1 METITAR
8 EARKTLSTL
17 LTEAENGHVI
27 SITRRGH
34 EVARLVPPD
43 MAENINFPN
52 MSEFRNSIKLKGK
65 ATSELII
72 EMRNEERY

>member
-1 METITAR
+1 MHTITAR

-43 MAENINFPN
+43 MAEDINFPD
-52 MSEFRNSIKLKGK
+52 MSEFRNSIKVKGK
-65 ATSELII
+65 PTSEVLVD
-72 EMRNEERY
+72 MRNEERY